1 MKTLSLRSQIFIS
14 LIFLVLL
21 SSVLIA
27 TVSIFQYNEQS
38 KNYHQ
43 MRLERK
49 ESQLKKALNYVFKNS
64 NNELFNENFYENI
77 QEFLRPA
84 SDILNIDFYLY
95 DLEGNLLTPFSDI
108 KFSRLKIPKDI
119 IESLENSPTITFI
132 DIQNNKGERIR
143 SSYSYK
149 LTPLSNIII
158 TIMCKNMKVF
168 TVNQTNQVSI
178 KLNFNSFS

>member
-1 MKTLSLRSQIFIS
+1 
-14 LIFLVLL
+14 
-21 SSVLIA
+21 
-27 TVSIFQYNEQS
+27 
-38 KNYHQ
+38 

-119 IESLENSPTITFI
+119 IESLENWEFGR
-132 DIQNNKGERIR
+132 N
-143 SSYSYK
+143 
-149 LTPLSNIII
+149 
-158 TIMCKNMKVF
+158 
-168 TVNQTNQVSI
+168 
-178 KLNFNSFS
+178 

>member
-64 NNELFNENFYENI
+64 NNELFNDNFYENI

-84 SDILNIDFYLY
+84 SDILNIDFYL
-95 DLEGNLLTPFSDI
+95 
-108 KFSRLKIPKDI
+108 
-119 IESLENSPTITFI
+119 
-132 DIQNNKGERIR
+132 
-143 SSYSYK
+143 
-149 LTPLSNIII
+149 
-158 TIMCKNMKVF
+158 
-168 TVNQTNQVSI
+168 
-178 KLNFNSFS
+178 